1 MAETPAFD
9 SQRALERR
17 VANLESMIQ
26 VSRSLRSAFDLP
38 SLLQLIIDSIVELA
52 DCEKSSILLLDPDTG
67 ELRFVAAGTDFE
79 TLKNIVVPRHGSIAG
94 TIVETREPLVVHDA
108 HSDSRFFAHVDDT
121 TGQTTTSIMGVPL
134 EIGGRII
141 GVLQALN
148 KHSGGFDQEDVET
161 LLMFASQ
168 AAAAIENTRLIE
180 EQRQRLTEVLLLQ
193 DVLLT
198 LSRFIRMDQ
207 LLEQLLVLLEEWLG
221 YQNCAVLLYDKERN
235 VLSTTA
241 YRGFHSQEMSNRI
254 LPVAEDTASGQ
265 VVTKLRPV
273 RIDNFAREESL
284 SALLDDTQSAL
295 SVPLLCGEDVDLVG
309 VISLESADP
318 NAFTERDARILSTI
332 GAQAA
337 IGIRQSQLY
346 EASRRA
352 NRLKQEFITTMSH
365 ELRTPMTVL
374 IGYCDMLAKE
384 SLGALNEAQLSAL
397 KVIRD
402 RSELLL
408 RLLNDVLDFSKIVA
422 GNLELNPVLVNL
434 RRAVEAAVSKY
445 KVYADRKRQIVSIDI
460 PRSCQYVTADD
471 YRLQQI
477 LGHLIENAIKFSPE
491 ERPVVVRAGLYDS
504 DYVRI
509 DVVDRGIGIKPEDI
523 EIIFEDFRQL
533 DNSFTREYGGA
544 GMGLAVAKHL
554 VELQGG
560 LIWVESEFGEG
571 STFSLILPRPAPSD
585 NQTVQVPVSSIPRT
599 D

>member
-1 MAETPAFD
+1 MAETSSFD

-79 TLKNIVVPRHGSIAG
+79 TLKDIVVPRHGSIAG

-108 HSDSRFFAHVDDT
+108 HSDSRFFAHVDNT

-148 KHSGGFDQEDVET
+148 KHSGDFDQEDVET

-221 YQNCAVLLYDKERN
+221 YQNCAVLLYDRERN
-235 VLSTTA
+235 SLSTTA
-241 YRGFHSQEMSNRI
+241 YRGFRSQEMHNRI
-254 LPVAEDTASGQ
+254 LPVTEGTASGQ
-265 VVTKLRPV
+265 VVTRLRPV
-273 RIDNFAREESL
+273 RVDNFALEERISP
-284 SALLDDTQSAL
+284 LLDDTQSAL
-295 SVPLLCGEDVDLVG
+295 SVPMLCGEDVDLVG
-309 VISLESADP
+309 IISLESSDLK
-318 NAFTERDARILSTI
+318 AFNERDERILSTI

-384 SLGALNEAQLSAL
+384 SLGSLNEAQLSAL

-504 DYVRI
+504 DYVRVDI
-509 DVVDRGIGIKPEDI
+509 VDRGIGIKPEDL

-554 VELQGG
+554 IELQGG

-571 STFSLILPRPAPSD
+571 STFSFILPRPASSD
-585 NQTVQVPVSSIPRT
+585 NQTVQVPIASVPRT
-599 D
+599 E

>member
-1 MAETPAFD
+1 MAETPSLD

-79 TLKNIVVPRHGSIAG
+79 TLKNIVVPRHSSIAG

-108 HSDSRFFAHVDDT
+108 HSDSRFFAHVDNA

-148 KHSGGFDQEDVET
+148 KHSGDFDQEDVET

-235 VLSTTA
+235 ILNTTA
-241 YRGFHSQEMSNRI
+241 YRGFHSQEMHNRI
-254 LPVAEDTASGQ
+254 LPVADDTVSGQ
-265 VVTKLRPV
+265 VVTELRPV
-273 RIDNFAREESL
+273 RVDNFAREESL
-284 SALLDDTQSAL
+284 SALLDDTRSAL
-295 SVPLLCGEDVDLVG
+295 SVPMLCGEDVDLVG
-309 VISLESADP
+309 VISLESADLS
-318 NAFTERDARILSTI
+318 AFTERDARILSTI

-445 KVYADRKRQIVSIDI
+445 KVYADRKRQIVSVDI

-491 ERPVVVRAGLYDS
+491 ERSVVVRAGLYDS

-509 DVVDRGIGIKPEDI
+509 DIVDRGIGIKPEDI

-544 GMGLAVAKHL
+544 GMGLAVSKHL

-571 STFSLILPRPAPSD
+571 STFSFILPRPAPSD
-585 NQTVQVPVSSIPRT
+585 NQTVQVPISSIPRSE
-599 D
+599 